1 MKQVTIQVPDKKYPF
16 FIELVNSLSF
26 TEKKENDTDE
36 KEQILSGIR
45 EAVTE
50 VKQIKAGKKKVV
62 LLKDFLNEL

>member
-16 FIELVNSLSF
+16 FIELVNSLGF